1 MAARFQRNIERGAT
15 RGRAGALERDDLRM
29 ITAGEWVESGTD
41 DTASAH
47 ENRADHRIGASSPR
61 RLSGQ
66 AARPP
71 DIFEILRAPA

>member
-1 MAARFQRNIERGAT
+1 
-15 RGRAGALERDDLRM
+15 M
-29 ITAGEWVESGTD
+29 ITASEWVEPSAD
-41 DTASAH
+41 DSAGAH
-47 ENRADHRIGASSPR
+47 ENRADHGIGAGSPR

>member
-1 MAARFQRNIERGAT
+1 
-15 RGRAGALERDDLRM
+15 M

-47 ENRADHRIGASSPR
+47 ENRADDRIGAGSPR